1 MVGRNDGV
9 NFVGDSQSL
18 TFSGVKFH
26 FPFLFPI
33 LEGVE
38 VFLKG
43 VRIFL
48 GVNFSI
54 EEGIVSKQS
63 DLSTFGKTFGDI
75 IDIHKEEQGA

>member
-18 TFSGVKFH
+18 TFPGVNFH

-38 VFLKG
+38 VVLKG
-43 VRIFL
+43 CRIV
-48 GVNFSI
+48 GRIDSSVKK
-54 EEGIVSKQS
+54 GIVRKKS
-63 DLSTFGKTFGDI
+63 DFGTRGQTFGDI
-75 IDIHKEEQGA
+75 VDINEKE

>member
-9 NFVGDSQSL
+9 NFVGDSQSS

-38 VFLKG
+38 VFLKDF
-43 VRIFL
+43 RIMGRFDSS
-48 GVNFSI
+48 VKV
-54 EEGIVSKQS
+54 GIVRKKSYF
-63 DLSTFGKTFGDI
+63 STRGQAFGDI
-75 IDIHKEEQGA
+75 IDVNEKE